1 MCRKAQRRP
10 TAGCVHGTL
19 ASLAVVSEVCLKR
32 VRQIYFGGRPVK
44 TSKGGFTFNVKGNRM
59 PVVLLSPGSSRMK
72 SSITDWDQEDTGYC
86 LQPAIVRVMPVS

>member
-10 TAGCVHGTL
+10 QAGCVHGTL

-59 PVVLLSPGSSRMK
+59 PAVLLSLGSSRMK
-72 SSITDWDQEDTGYC
+72 PSVTGTKKTQVTVFS
-86 LQPAIVRVMPVS
+86 QPL